1 MPVGPGETF
10 GLIAVAFAAV
20 KIFGPIA
27 AALGR
32 RLSGVRPER
41 APGPVVIEELD
52 ALRERLHRLEEM
64 QTRMVE
70 LEERLDFTERLL
82 AQPAQSARLGADVER
97 RG

>member
-1 MPVGPGETF
+1 MPVGPGETI

-32 RLSGVRPER
+32 RLGGVRPER
-41 APGPVVIEELD
+41 EPGPVVIEELD
-52 ALRERLHRLEEM
+52 ALRERVHRLEEM

-82 AQPAQSARLGADVER
+82 AQPAQSARLDADVER

>member
-1 MPVGPGETF
+1 MGPGETI

-41 APGPVVIEELD
+41 EPSSSVVEELD
-52 ALRERLHRLEEM
+52 ALRERVHGLEEM
-64 QTRMVE
+64 QTRMLEV
-70 LEERLDFTERLL
+70 EERLDFAERLL
-82 AQPAQSARLGADVER
+82 AQPRPAARMGEPAEGSGR
-97 RG
+97 